1 MGFTK
6 TKFKTIKL
14 TESDATFVHY
24 VLCMYAQHP
33 WRRFVLDSDDKAE
46 IKEVAAKFK

>member
-14 TESDATFVHY
+14 TKGDAIFVHY
-24 VLCMYAQHP
+24 ALRMYAQQTP
-33 WRRFVLDSDDKAE
+33 GLDSDDKAE